1 MRATHEN
8 LIAPRQ
14 QRESSE
20 RRAATPRL
28 PRRWHLGVA
37 LWLLGA
43 LALAVMAVFAHTH
56 AQFPGD
62 AGLTALA
69 RDARHTALAPALDF
83 PSEANNVPT
92 GGVIYVAAILVFA
105 ALKRVR
111 EAICVAF
118 TTGIGGALNAVIS
131 AVVARP
137 RPAGTHVSTV
147 GNLDTHS
154 FPSGHVVSVVGLF
167 GFLLFLTILIWR
179 ARPALR
185 AWLLPIQVVCVYFLA
200 VIGFGRVAEGAH
212 QPSDVLAGYLLG
224 ALLLALAIWLYR
236 WLGRRWAAHEERK
249 ARKASARM
257 ASRADERT
265 DE

>member
-1 MRATHEN
+1 MHVTHED
-8 LIAPRQ
+8 LGVPRQ
-14 QRESSE
+14 QQERGE
-20 RRAATPRL
+20 RRAAAPRL
-28 PRRWHLGVA
+28 PRRRHIGAA

-43 LALAVMAVFAHTH
+43 LALAVMAVFAHTQ

-69 RDARHTALAPALDF
+69 RDASHTALGSALDF

-105 ALKRVR
+105 ALKRIR

-118 TTGIGGALNAVIS
+118 TTGIGGALNAGIS
-131 AVVARP
+131 AVVGRP
-137 RPAGTHVSTV
+137 RPAGAHVPTV
-147 GNLDTHS
+147 GNLDTHG

-185 AWLLPIQVVCVYFLA
+185 LWLLPVQAVCVYFLA
-200 VIGFGRVAEGAH
+200 LIGFGRVAEEAH

-224 ALLLALAIWLYR
+224 ALLLALAIWLYH
-236 WLGRRWAAHEERK
+236 WLGRRWATHKEQK
-249 ARKASARM
+249 AKKAGART
-257 ASRADERT
+257 A
-265 DE
+265 